1 MNDIFKAN
9 DRIHFI
15 GIGGCSMNGLAQ
27 ILRSK
32 GCIVEGSDKTTSPF
46 TERLN
51 EIGIPVMIGQ
61 SKDNVHDCDYVVYSA
76 AIKED
81 NPERMRARELGIPE
95 IERSVALGMISRDY
109 KEVIGIAGCHGKTTI
124 TSMLRTS

>member
-61 SKDNVHDCDYVVYSA
+61 SKDLSLIH
-76 AIKED
+76 I
-81 NPERMRARELGIPE
+81 
-95 IERSVALGMISRDY
+95 
-109 KEVIGIAGCHGKTTI
+109 
-124 TSMLRTS
+124 